1 MPLVYRVL
9 CTQGRFAP
17 LPAIDIGK
25 QGESSMDNAYSMA
38 ARYYD
43 KLYAGKDYQG
53 EVQRL
58 VALLGVDA
66 NQKSLTLLDVACGT
80 GRHLEYLSDFFQ
92 GEGLDSCPELLEA
105 AKKRNPGVSFHL
117 GDMTG
122 FDLGTHFDVVTCLF
136 GSIGYVKTP
145 EKLRSAMRCMA
156 AHLQPGGVLAIEP
169 WFTPEKGRPNAVHA
183 VFVDEPEFR
192 QRRDFRIRFP
202 LHRRNPGWDGALR
215 RAPRARPFQ
224 RRRDD
229 IGLEGGRLIGSLRF
243 KRAQRERLVYRPDE
257 ARLSY
262 FLTAAA
268 ALTMPQP

>member
-1 MPLVYRVL
+1 
-9 CTQGRFAP
+9 
-17 LPAIDIGK
+17 
-25 QGESSMDNAYSMA
+25 MDNAYSMA

-105 AKKRNPGVSFHL
+105 AKIRNPGVSFHL

-183 VFVDEPEFR
+183 VFVDEPELKIARINTRSVKDGISVFDFHYIVGTPDGTEHFVEHHELGLFSGEEMISALKEAGLSVHYDSSGLNGR
-192 QRRDFRIRFP
+192 GLYTGRMRRD
-202 LHRRNPGWDGALR
+202 
-215 RAPRARPFQ
+215 
-224 RRRDD
+224 
-229 IGLEGGRLIGSLRF
+229 
-243 KRAQRERLVYRPDE
+243 
-257 ARLSY
+257 
-262 FLTAAA
+262 
-268 ALTMPQP
+268 